1 MVDEEQFN
9 LLKQGVATWNQW
21 RKEHPTILPM
31 LQHANLSNWN
41 LNGTNLSDA
50 NLSFADLS
58 HADLSHSN
66 LSFAHSSN
74 AYLSNTNLCG
84 ANLSDAD
91 LSGANLNNVNLTNA
105 SLIRTDLSES
115 ILIHSLVYGIS
126 VWDVRTENSRQDSLT
141 ITPSDQPTIT
151 VDNLEVAQFV
161 HLLLNNKKALS
172 AINTIS
178 TKIVLILGQFLLERR
193 SILEAITS
201 ELRKRNYLPVLFD
214 FNRPHNKKFT
224 EMLIT
229 LAHLSHFIIADFT
242 NEKSIPLELQ
252 ANISRLRIP
261 IQPLSSNSKY
271 EDEKFDFLNFYPWVL
286 PMYRY
291 ESIDDLLL
299 SLNERVI
306 EPGEQQAAS

>member
-1 MVDEEQFN
+1 MADEEQLN
-9 LLKQGVATWNQW
+9 LLKQGVDIWNQW
-21 RKEHPTILPM
+21 RNEHPTILPM
-31 LQHANLSNWN
+31 LQQANLSRWD
-41 LNGTNLSDA
+41 LNGMNLSDA

-74 AYLSNTNLCG
+74 AYLSSTNLYG
-84 ANLSDAD
+84 ANLSDTD

-115 ILIHSLVYGIS
+115 ILIHSLVCGIS

-161 HLLLNNKKALS
+161 HLLLNNKKAVS

-178 TKIVLILGQFLLERR
+178 TKIVLILGQFLLERK

-214 FNRPHNKKFT
+214 FNRPHNKNLQKC
-224 EMLIT
+224 
-229 LAHLSHFIIADFT
+229 LSH
-242 NEKSIPLELQ
+242 L
-252 ANISRLRIP
+252 P
-261 IQPLSSNSKY
+261 IYLTLSSQTLLMK
-271 EDEKFDFLNFYPWVL
+271 KVFL
-286 PMYRY
+286 
-291 ESIDDLLL
+291 
-299 SLNERVI
+299 
-306 EPGEQQAAS
+306 